1 MLLNDEVKMLQ
12 QVPLFAGVSPAKL
25 KLLAFTSERVIYRA
39 GDVLFQQGDIGDSAV
54 VILSGEADV
63 VVDGANGPIKVAEMG
78 ANAIVSE
85 IAILC
90 DIARTATVIARTEI
104 EALRISKENFLKL
117 LSDFPEMTIEVMRVL
132 AQRLSHTTIE
142 LTEARSLA
150 AQGGR

>member
-78 ANAIVSE
+78 ANAIVGE